1 MRLRDTMSTRA
12 PLGDQIRRSQRNV
25 VIPRLRALVITHL
38 ALGVLP
44 VAGFL
49 VPPGNRYLPLKWAM
63 IAVGFGQLMVLSFW
77 VGMSTVKGV
86 LRLVGALCGTAYVV
100 AWPLVGEWLSPHST
114 GPTSIAVYVGLFSV
128 YSLVFFLLAG
138 VFWLIRRSSTELRL
152 VANPDGLVA
161 PARFQYSILHVL
173 IVMAFLS
180 VVLGLIRSARVAD
193 VRNFWHCVDALM
205 IITLVVNSIC
215 AAFAALGTG
224 QIRLRMVLVLTVA
237 SLLGIALS
245 LAGRFDR
252 SDVFPWWMAPPML
265 MTVLSTAIVL
275 GSLLVVRSCGYRLIP
290 KAIAVG

>member
-1 MRLRDTMSTRA
+1 M
-12 PLGDQIRRSQRNV
+12 

-49 VPPGNRYLPLKWAM
+49 VPPGNRYLALKWAL

-100 AWPLVGEWLSPHST
+100 AGLLLAESLSPYST
-114 GPTSIAVYVGLFSV
+114 GPTRLTEYVTLYVGLFSV
-128 YSLVFFLLAG
+128 YSLVVFLLAG

-152 VANPDGLVA
+152 VADPNGLVA
-161 PARFQYSILHVL
+161 PARFQYSVLHIL
-173 IVMAFLS
+173 IVMAFVS
-180 VVLGLIRSARVAD
+180 VVLGLVRSARVAD
-193 VRNFWHCVDALM
+193 VPNAWHNVDALM
-205 IITLVVNSIC
+205 IITFFVNSIC

-224 QIRLRMVLVLTVA
+224 QIRLRIALVLTVA
-237 SLLGIALS
+237 LLLGIALS

-252 SDVFPWWMAPPML
+252 TDMFLWWMAPPVL

-275 GSLLVVRSCGYRLIP
+275 GSLLVVRSSGYRLIP

>member
-1 MRLRDTMSTRA
+1 
-12 PLGDQIRRSQRNV
+12 V

-38 ALGVLP
+38 ALGVFP

-49 VPPGNRYLPLKWAM
+49 VPPGNPYLPLKWAM

-86 LRLVGALCGTAYVV
+86 LRLVGALCGTAYVL
-100 AWPLVGEWLSPHST
+100 AWPFVAESLSPYSL
-114 GPTSIAVYVGLFSV
+114 GPTSIEEYVAQYVVQFSFF
-128 YSLVFFLLAG
+128 SLVVFPLAG

-173 IVMAFLS
+173 IVMAFVS

-193 VRNFWHCVDALM
+193 VPNAWHSLDALM
-205 IITLVVNSIC
+205 IITFFVNSIC

-224 QIRLRMVLVLTVA
+224 QIRLRIVLVLTVA

-245 LAGRFDR
+245 LAARFDR
-252 SDVFPWWMAPPML
+252 NDMFPWWMAPPML
-265 MTVLSTAIVL
+265 MTVLSTTIVL
-275 GSLLVVRSCGYRLIP
+275 ASLLVVRSCGYRLIP